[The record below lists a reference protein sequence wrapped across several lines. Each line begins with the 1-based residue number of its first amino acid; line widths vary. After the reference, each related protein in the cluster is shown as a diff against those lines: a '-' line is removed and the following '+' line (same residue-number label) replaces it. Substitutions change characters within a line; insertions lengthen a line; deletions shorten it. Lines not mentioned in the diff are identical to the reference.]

1 MYLCCTY
8 GHNVQ
13 RKAITAA
20 IEPAEAVGAGHSIVD
35 IIAIT
40 DVEAR
45 SRAIAPNGV
54 LHETRED
61 FGEALIELAGVDLG
75 RDLAD
80 DADTALGAVTRRAI
94 GVLGIEAAQNTGSVE
109 KIVHQ
114 PIDRN
119 HPRSDLGPA
128 RPMLACTKQQIGER

>member
-1 MYLCCTY
+1 MYLCCIY

-45 SRAIAPNGV
+45 PGAIAPNRV

-61 FGEALIELAGVDLG
+61 FGEAPVELPGIDLG
-75 RDLAD
+75 RDQANH
-80 DADTALGAVTRRAI
+80 ADTALGAITGRAI
-94 GVLGIEAAQNTGSVE
+94 GVLGIEAVQNAGSPE

-119 HPRSDLGPA
+119 HPRPNLGPA
-128 RPMLACTKQQIGER
+128 RPMLACTKQ